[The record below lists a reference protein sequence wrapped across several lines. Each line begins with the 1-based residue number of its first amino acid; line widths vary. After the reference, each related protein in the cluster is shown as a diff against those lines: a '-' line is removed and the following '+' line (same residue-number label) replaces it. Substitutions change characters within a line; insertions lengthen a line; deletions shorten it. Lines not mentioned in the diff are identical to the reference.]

1 MARSDQ
7 PSLQSQRP
15 GGPFPDPRVFS
26 HSAGHR
32 KLRARG
38 VSRNRVVTAVRMA
51 SAGAVRRTLP
61 GRFRRSTGT
70 PGLGCSG
77 FRSWSSL
84 DRCYRQLMSI
94 GACDSPFRP
103 VTGLLSVP
111 IAGSSQWARG
121 SSSRLAGKSHFRAV
135 GWGRCRHRAAVR
147 GRKQG
152 RAGSNACKSRAG
164 GDSFARGFACAMS
177 MGLYSAEP
185 TARRSATSV
194 GCDSYTAKRAAYL
207 SISIPCWRLTGSR
220 RARVTLRLEPVPV
233 LP

>member
-1 MARSDQ
+1 
-7 PSLQSQRP
+7 
-15 GGPFPDPRVFS
+15 
-26 HSAGHR
+26 
-32 KLRARG
+32 
-38 VSRNRVVTAVRMA
+38 MA

-61 GRFRRSTGT
+61 GRFRRFTGT

-77 FRSWSSL
+77 FRAWSSL
-84 DRCYRQLMSI
+84 DRCYREVMSI

-177 MGLYSAEP
+177 MGLYSTEP

-220 RARVTLRLEPVPV
+220 RARASPVQTAKSCGDPPCRSSNSAGCATLESCGCDCRRARCRRRGPP
-233 LP
+233 PSA